1 MATAEVFSKRLDRIA
16 VNIEGNT
23 EKGMRK
29 AALAIDNALVT
40 STPVDT
46 GRARSNWIMN
56 FDSPAS
62 GTRPA
67 TDQGSALAANQGKL
81 ATFDLSKNVA
91 IHLTNNLPYIGKLNE
106 GSSDQAPA
114 GFVQGAVLAGLQAVK
129 SIKLLKR

>member
-1 MATAEVFSKRLDRIA
+1 MAKPDVFARRIERIA

-29 AALAIDNALVT
+29 AALAIDSALVT

-46 GRARSNWIMN
+46 GRARSNWLLN

-62 GTRPA
+62 GTVPP
-67 TDQGSALAANQGKL
+67 TDGSSALARNQGKV
-81 ATFDLSKNVA
+81 ATFSLDKNVA
-91 IHLTNNLPYIGKLNE
+91 IHLTNNLPYISKLNE
-106 GSSDQAPA
+106 GSSEQAPA
-114 GFVQGAVLAGLQAVK
+114 GFVQGAVLNGIQAVK